1 MKIEISSE
9 EKYTVLRPEAE
20 KLDSSVSPLLKAEVV
35 MLNGKGIKNLLID
48 LCDVKYIDSSGLSA
62 ILVANRL
69 CKSMDGVLVLSGL
82 NDNVKKLIAISQLD
96 GILTIVPT
104 AGEGV
109 EFIIMDDI
117 EKNISQ

>member
-1 MKIEISSE
+1 MKIQVSSE
-9 EKYTVLRPEAE
+9 DKYTVLRPETE

-35 MLNGKGIKNLLID
+35 MLNGKSVKNLLID
-48 LCDVKYIDSSGLSA
+48 LSDVKYIDSSGLSA

-69 CKSMDGVLVLSGL
+69 CKSLDGVMVLAGL
-82 NDNVKKLIAISQLD
+82 NDNVKKLISISQLE

-104 AGEGV
+104 TGEGI

-117 EKNISQ
+117 EKNI